1 MNKNFELKKVLFGM
15 VVLVLAVFIFSNWVL
30 CGNLYAAESQDA
42 GKEISKLEKIKKA
55 GKLVVGTSAD
65 YPPYEF
71 HLLDQKESELVGI
84 DIDIARAIAS
94 ELGVKLEV
102 RDLIFSRLFDTL
114 NAGKIDIAIAGLH
127 PTESRKEIAAFSDT
141 YYQAIQ
147 SVVILN
153 ENSEKI
159 KTVEDLRGKHV
170 GVQKESIQENLAR
183 TQIPGAEFD
192 VRETIEELVIILDKG
207 LIDAIILEE
216 PVAQSYVNQN
226 KKFLA
231 IQCLGF
237 ADKLGSAIAV
247 KKGDT
252 LLLNEINRILANL
265 KKDEK
270 IKEFV
275 ENAKVLTNKK

>member
-15 VVLVLAVFIFSNWVL
+15 VVLDLAVFIFSNWVL

-265 KKDEK
+265 KQDEK